1 MSEYEIAN
9 LALQQATITAGYWQT
24 GITLAVSSS
33 LVLYGF
39 RVMRRS
45 SDMRSAEL
53 QADRED
59 RSEQHA
65 EAMRVSERR
74 HTEAMRV
81 SEERHTE
88 AMKASEER
96 HIEAMKALQALIERT
111 APPG

>member
-39 RVMRRS
+39 RVMRRA
-45 SDMRSAEL
+45 SDTRSAEL

-59 RSEQHA
+59 RREQHT
-65 EAMRVSERR
+65 EAMKVAERR
-74 HTEAMRV
+74 HTEAMKT
-81 SEERHTE
+81 SEGRHT
-88 AMKASEER
+88 
-96 HIEAMKALQALIERT
+96 EAMKALQALIERT

>member
-39 RVMRRS
+39 RGVRRA
-45 SDMRSAEL
+45 SDTRGAEL

-59 RSEQHA
+59 QRQ
-65 EAMRVSERR
+65 R
-74 HTEAMRV
+74 HT
-81 SEERHTE
+81 
-88 AMKASEER
+88 
-96 HIEAMKALQALIERT
+96 EAMKALQALIERT
-111 APPG
+111 APPK